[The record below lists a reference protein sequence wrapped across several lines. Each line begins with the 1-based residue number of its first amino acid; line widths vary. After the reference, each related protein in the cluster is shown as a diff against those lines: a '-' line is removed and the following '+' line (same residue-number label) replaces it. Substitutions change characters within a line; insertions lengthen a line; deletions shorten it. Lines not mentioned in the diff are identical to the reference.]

1 MSRPL
6 FRLRD
11 IMPKG
16 LYWRTLLIIVAPAA
30 LLQLIITLVFLDDHW
45 QATSKRMSQ
54 GVAADVALIIQL
66 YEREPTPEN
75 FADLQSLALRPLR
88 LEIELQPDAALA
100 AAGLGA
106 LLARRPETLS
116 GGEQQRL
123 AVAMALV
130 GQPDLVVADEP
141 TAELDHAHADRVMD
155 ALLAAAAAGAT
166 VVVSSHDDRVTHRA
180 GRLLRLRHGVVS
192 SETAGRRTAAAVID
206 ATGRLQLPPE
216 VLDLFPDRRVVV
228 EPDGDQV
235 RLRRP
240 GEGS

>member
-75 FADLQSLALRPLR
+75 FADLQSLALRPRRDR
-88 LEIELQPDAALA
+88 LARWVAKHGPNERQHALA
-100 AAGLGA
+100 TP
-106 LLARRPETLS
+106 RRRSGLS
-116 GGEQQRL
+116 GTVPSPSL
-123 AVAMALV
+123 PAVA
-130 GQPDLVVADEP
+130 
-141 TAELDHAHADRVMD
+141 
-155 ALLAAAAAGAT
+155 
-166 VVVSSHDDRVTHRA
+166 
-180 GRLLRLRHGVVS
+180 
-192 SETAGRRTAAAVID
+192 
-206 ATGRLQLPPE
+206 
-216 VLDLFPDRRVVV
+216 
-228 EPDGDQV
+228 
-235 RLRRP
+235 
-240 GEGS
+240 